1 MIVDVT
7 ILILIMAGPL
17 VLAEVMRRVYVVCL
31 IVLSMGI
38 GEHGPNGQTVKVI
51 AV

>member
-1 MIVDVT
+1 MIADVT

-17 VLAEVMRRVYVVCL
+17 VLAGVTSRVYAACL

-38 GEHGPNGQTVKVI
+38 GEHGPTGQSAKVI